1 MNWFGRSH
9 DDPAAAPSAPSEAAA
24 QPDAVRMTAF
34 VHGHVQGVGFRWF
47 TRTQAMELGL
57 VGSATNLADG
67 RVEVVAEGPRA
78 DCDRLL
84 VWLRGGRTPGHV
96 DQVVE
101 QFAPA
106 RGTFKRFDVG

>member
-1 MNWFGRSH
+1 VKWFGHRSGE
-9 DDPAAAPSAPSEAAA
+9 SG
-24 QPDAVRMTAF
+24 PDGPPEGAVRMTAF
-34 VHGHVQGVGFRWF
+34 VHGFVQGVGFRWF
-47 TRTQAMELGL
+47 TRSRAMELGL

-67 RVEVVAEGPRA
+67 RVEIVVEGPQQA
-78 DCDRLL
+78 CDELL
-84 VWLRGGRTPGHV
+84 AWLRSGDTPGNV

>member
-1 MNWFGRSH
+1 MRRPGRSGGEPTG
-9 DDPAAAPSAPSEAAA
+9 PAG
-24 QPDAVRMTAF
+24 DTVRLTAF

-67 RVEVVAEGPRA
+67 RVEVVAEGPREA
-78 DCDRLL
+78 CDRLL

>member
-1 MNWFGRSH
+1 MKWRTGGAGEQRG
-9 DDPAAAPSAPSEAAA
+9 PAAVPEGT
-24 QPDAVRMTAF
+24 VRLTAF
-34 VHGHVQGVGFRWF
+34 VHGYVQGVGFRWF
-47 TRTQAMELGL
+47 TRSKAMELGL

-67 RVEVVAEGPRA
+67 RIEIVVEGQQQA
-78 DCDRLL
+78 CDDLL
-84 VWLRGGRTPGHV
+84 AWLRGGRTPGSV

>member
-1 MNWFGRSH
+1 MRRPGRSGGEPTGPTG
-9 DDPAAAPSAPSEAAA
+9 DT
-24 QPDAVRMTAF
+24 VRLTAF

-101 QFAPA
+101 QFAQA

>member
-1 MNWFGRSH
+1 MGSDGPKTIRI
-9 DDPAAAPSAPSEAAA
+9 
-24 QPDAVRMTAF
+24 T
-34 VHGHVQGVGFRWF
+34 VHGDVQGVGFRWF
-47 TRTQAMELGL
+47 TRSRAMELGL

-67 RVEVVAEGPRA
+67 RVEIVVEGPQMA
-78 DCDRLL
+78 CDELL
-84 VWLRGGRTPGHV
+84 AWLRGGKTPGHV

>member
-1 MNWFGRSH
+1 MKWSGGRSGAG
-9 DDPAAAPSAPSEAAA
+9 PAEPATPREGT
-24 QPDAVRMTAF
+24 VRLTAF

-47 TRTQAMELGL
+47 TRGKAMELGL

-67 RVEVVAEGPRA
+67 RVEVVAEGPRPA
-78 DCDRLL
+78 CDDLL
-84 VWLRGGRTPGHV
+84 RWLRGGRTPGSV

>member
-1 MNWFGRSH
+1 MTWRRGRAGAEAGG
-9 DDPAAAPSAPSEAAA
+9 PAV
-24 QPDAVRMTAF
+24 PDGTIRMTAF
-34 VHGHVQGVGFRWF
+34 VHGYVQGVGFRWF
-47 TRTQAMELGL
+47 TRSRAMELGL

-67 RVEVVAEGPRA
+67 RVEIVVEGSRQA
-78 DCDRLL
+78 CDSLL
-84 VWLRGGRTPGHV
+84 GWLRGGDTPGNV